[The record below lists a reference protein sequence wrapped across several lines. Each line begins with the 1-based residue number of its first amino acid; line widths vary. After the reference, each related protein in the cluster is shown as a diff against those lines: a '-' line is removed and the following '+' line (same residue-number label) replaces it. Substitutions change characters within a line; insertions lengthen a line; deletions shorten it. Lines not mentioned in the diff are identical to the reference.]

1 MVAPPLAKVL
11 PMNPAWRGRVAIASD
26 QPLVADV
33 IAAALTSNGFECQL
47 QPWPHDGQIS
57 PAELDPSTQAGPRR
71 DVALLISDLDRVA
84 RIKSAVQLVVDVPAG
99 WVVLT
104 GAPRGPLWGALLDLG
119 SVHVVAEKTGLDEI
133 TDILTAVSQGA
144 VLTTEAERL
153 ELVSSWLAVVH
164 EHRAVLA
171 RLATMTPREAEVLR
185 LLYAGTPVRTIA
197 QQLDVAEATVRT
209 QVKRVLRK
217 LEVRSQIGAVAAFD
231 HVGRAGLALGDAD
244 LIATSMWLG
253 RQAPTRVEAI
263 R

>member
-1 MVAPPLAKVL
+1 MH
-11 PMNPAWRGRVAIASD
+11 
-26 QPLVADV
+26 
-33 IAAALTSNGFECQL
+33 
-47 QPWPHDGQIS
+47 PWPDGEEVGPPERDASAS
-57 PAELDPSTQAGPRR
+57 PGPRV
-71 DVALLISDLDRVA
+71 DVALLISDLDRIA
-84 RIKSAVQLVVDVPAG
+84 RIKSAVQLVVEVRAG

-119 SVHVVAEKTGLDEI
+119 SVHVVTEGTGLDEI
-133 TDILTAVSQGA
+133 TDILTAVSQGT

-153 ELVSSWLAVVH
+153 ELVGSWLAVVH
-164 EHRAVLA
+164 EHQAVLA

-185 LLYAGTPVRTIA
+185 LLYAGTPVRMIA

-231 HVGRAGLALGDAD
+231 HIGLAEGLGDAD

-253 RQAPTRVEAI
+253 RRSPTRAGALP
-263 R
+263 

>member
-1 MVAPPLAKVL
+1 
-11 PMNPAWRGRVAIASD
+11 MNSAWRGCVAIASD

-33 IAAALTSNGFECQL
+33 IAAALTGNGFECAL
-47 QPWPHDGQIS
+47 QPWPNCEELGLSEHDAS
-57 PAELDPSTQAGPRR
+57 ALVAPRC
-71 DVALLISDLDRVA
+71 DVALLVSDLDRIA
-84 RIKSAVQLVVDVPAG
+84 RIKSAVRLVVEVPAG

-119 SVHVVAEKTGLDEI
+119 SVHVVAEETGLDEI

-185 LLYAGTPVRTIA
+185 LLYAGTPVRMIA
-197 QQLDVAEATVRT
+197 QQLEVAEATVRT

-231 HVGRAGLALGDAD
+231 HVGRAGMALGDAD

-253 RQAPTRVEAI
+253 RHVPTRVEAM

>member
-1 MVAPPLAKVL
+1 
-11 PMNPAWRGRVAIASD
+11 MNSAWRGCVAIASD
-26 QPLVADV
+26 QTLVADV
-33 IAAALTSNGFECQL
+33 IAAALTSNGFECTM
-47 QPWPHDGQIS
+47 QPWPNGEEVGPPERDAS
-57 PAELDPSTQAGPRR
+57 VPPGPRC

-84 RIKSAVQLVVDVPAG
+84 RIKSAVQLVVEVPAG

-119 SVHVVAEKTGLDEI
+119 SVHVVAEETGLDEI
-133 TDILTAVSQGA
+133 TDILTAVSQGV

-164 EHRAVLA
+164 EHQAVLA

-197 QQLDVAEATVRT
+197 QQLEVAEATVRT

-231 HVGRAGLALGDAD
+231 HVGRAGMALGDAD

-253 RQAPTRVEAI
+253 RQSPTRVGAM

>member
-1 MVAPPLAKVL
+1 
-11 PMNPAWRGRVAIASD
+11 MNPAWRGCVAIASD

-33 IAAALTSNGFECQL
+33 IAAALTSNGFECEL
-47 QPWPHDGQIS
+47 QPWPNGSEGGPPERDVS
-57 PAELDPSTQAGPRR
+57 ATPATRR
-71 DVALLISDLDRVA
+71 DVALLISDLDRFA
-84 RIKSAVQLVVDVPAG
+84 RIKSAVQLVVEVPAG

-119 SVHVVAEKTGLDEI
+119 SVHVVAEQTGLDEI

-153 ELVSSWLAVVH
+153 ELVNSWLAVVH

-171 RLATMTPREAEVLR
+171 RLGTMTPREAEVLR
-185 LLYAGTPVRTIA
+185 LLYAGTPVRAIA
-197 QQLDVAEATVRT
+197 QQLEVAEATVRT

-253 RQAPTRVEAI
+253 RQAPARVGAM

>member
-1 MVAPPLAKVL
+1 MK
-11 PMNPAWRGRVAIASD
+11 PAWRGCVAIASD

-33 IAAALTSNGFECQL
+33 IAAALTSNGFECSL
-47 QPWPHDGQIS
+47 LPWPNDAEHES
-57 PAELDPSTQAGPRR
+57 PAPGAVPHRGPPR

-84 RIKSAVQLVVDVPAG
+84 RIRSAVQLVVEVPVG

-119 SVHVVAEKTGLDEI
+119 SVHVVAETTGLDEI
-133 TDILTAVSQGA
+133 TDILSAVSVGT
-144 VLTTEAERL
+144 VLTTEAERF

-164 EHRAVLA
+164 EHREVLA

-185 LLYAGTPVRTIA
+185 LLYAGLPVRTIA
-197 QQLDVAEATVRT
+197 QQLQVAEATVRT

-231 HVGRAGLALGDAD
+231 HVGRAGSALGDAD
-244 LIATSMWLG
+244 VIATSMWLG
-253 RQAPTRVEAI
+253 RQAPTRLEATP
-263 R
+263 

>member
-1 MVAPPLAKVL
+1 
-11 PMNPAWRGRVAIASD
+11 MNSAWRGCVAIASD

-33 IAAALTSNGFECQL
+33 IAAALTSNGFECTL
-47 QPWPHDGQIS
+47 QPWPNGEDVGRPERAAS
-57 PAELDPSTQAGPRR
+57 APPGPRC
-71 DVALLISDLDRVA
+71 DVALLISDLDRIA
-84 RIKSAVQLVVDVPAG
+84 RIKSAVQLVVEVPAG

-119 SVHVVAEKTGLDEI
+119 SVHVVAEGTGLDEI

-153 ELVSSWLAVVH
+153 ELVSSWLDVVH
-164 EHRAVLA
+164 EHQAVLA

-185 LLYAGTPVRTIA
+185 LLYAGTPVRMIA

-231 HVGRAGLALGDAD
+231 HIGRAGALGDAD

-253 RQAPTRVEAI
+253 RRSPTRAGA
-263 R
+263 RL

>member
-1 MVAPPLAKVL
+1 
-11 PMNPAWRGRVAIASD
+11 MNSAWRGCVAIASD

-33 IAAALTSNGFECQL
+33 IAAALTSNGFECTL
-47 QPWPHDGQIS
+47 QPWPNG
-57 PAELDPSTQAGPRR
+57 EEVGPPERDVLALPR
-71 DVALLISDLDRVA
+71 PRCDVALLISDLDRIA
-84 RIKSAVQLVVDVPAG
+84 RIKRAVRLVVDVPAG

-119 SVHVVAEKTGLDEI
+119 YVHVVAEETGLDEM

-153 ELVSSWLAVVH
+153 ELVRSWLAVVH
-164 EHRAVLA
+164 EHQAVLA

-185 LLYAGTPVRTIA
+185 LLYAGTPVRMIA
-197 QQLDVAEATVRT
+197 QQLEVAEATVRT

-231 HVGRAGLALGDAD
+231 HVGRAGMAVGDAD
-244 LIATSMWLG
+244 VIATSMWLG
-253 RQAPTRVEAI
+253 RQSATRVEATL
-263 R
+263 

>member
-1 MVAPPLAKVL
+1 
-11 PMNPAWRGRVAIASD
+11 MNSAWRGCVAIASD

-33 IAAALTSNGFECQL
+33 IAAALTSNGFECTV
-47 QPWPHDGQIS
+47 QPWPNGD
-57 PAELDPSTQAGPRR
+57 EAGPPARDASAQPR
-71 DVALLISDLDRVA
+71 PRFDVALLISDLDRIA
-84 RIKSAVQLVVDVPAG
+84 RIKSAVQLVVEVPAG

-119 SVHVVAEKTGLDEI
+119 SVHVVAEGTGLDEI
-133 TDILTAVSQGA
+133 TDILTAVSQGV

-164 EHRAVLA
+164 EHQAVLA

-185 LLYAGTPVRTIA
+185 LLYAGTPVRMIA
-197 QQLDVAEATVRT
+197 QQLEVAEATVRT

-231 HVGRAGLALGDAD
+231 HIGRAGALGDAD

-253 RQAPTRVEAI
+253 RRAPTRAGAM

>member
-1 MVAPPLAKVL
+1 
-11 PMNPAWRGRVAIASD
+11 MNPAWRGRVAIASD

-33 IAAALTSNGFECQL
+33 IAAALTSNGFECHL
-47 QPWPHDGQIS
+47 QPWPNGGEVGS
-57 PAELDPSTQAGPRR
+57 LEPRESLLGSRR
-71 DVALLISDLDRVA
+71 DVALLISDLDRVP
-84 RIKSAVQLVVDVPAG
+84 RIKSAMQLVVNVPAG

-119 SVHVVAEKTGLDEI
+119 TVHVVAEKTGLDEI
-133 TDILTAVSQGA
+133 TDILTAVGQGA
-144 VLTTEAERL
+144 VLTTEEERL

-164 EHRAVLA
+164 EHRTVLA

-197 QQLDVAEATVRT
+197 QQLEVAEATVRT

-217 LEVRSQIGAVAAFD
+217 LEVRSQIGAVAVFD
-231 HVGRAGLALGDAD
+231 RVGRAGMTLGDAD

-253 RQAPTRVEAI
+253 REAPTRLEATP
-263 R
+263 